1 LFLQVS
7 FFGED
12 PKKFKAQDV
21 LKIISSTCDDYTK
34 AYAMTPYSTSSA
46 LRCAVLLCAA
56 LRCAALLFS
65 VHTQL
70 SKLRAD
76 SCWRQRHPP
85 VVAVGVDCLIS
96 NDSSCRGSAFDSTHN
111 IVD

>member
-1 LFLQVS
+1 MILLFFLPRQPRDKHRESTQKHEVFFLQVS

-56 LRCAALLFS
+56 LRCCSQCTRSCPSCGPTHVGDSDTLL
-65 VHTQL
+65 
-70 SKLRAD
+70 
-76 SCWRQRHPP
+76 
-85 VVAVGVDCLIS
+85 
-96 NDSSCRGSAFDSTHN
+96 
-111 IVD
+111 